1 LFFFCFLLLLFFI
14 FIYYLF
20 VFFFDLFKKRPS
32 TKLGQVQQGG

>member
-1 LFFFCFLLLLFFI
+1 LLVFLVLSVFRFFFI
-14 FIYYLF
+14 ILF

>member
-1 LFFFCFLLLLFFI
+1 LFYFTFYFYFFI